1 MRSAAVALGGLM
13 LLAACGQTP
22 APVTEVTPP
31 PPLTP
36 EAGEIPDDTFQS
48 SATIQDGALEPNT
61 FAGQIGTAFQLVVTG
76 DGTEHSLAI
85 GDLVAGTPIAAEGD
99 TTIDFTVEG
108 DPGEVPIT
116 LDGNEVGTFEKQ
128 SAGGATDS

>member
-1 MRSAAVALGGLM
+1 M
-13 LLAACGQTP
+13 LLAACGQMP

-31 PPLTP
+31 PPLSP
-36 EAGEIPDDTFQS
+36 QAGEIPEDTWQA

-76 DGTEHSLAI
+76 DGNEHSLAI
-85 GDLVAGTPIAAEGD
+85 GDLVAATPVAAEGE
-99 TTIDFTVEG
+99 TTIDFTIEG

-128 SAGGATDS
+128 SASGATDS